1 MLAGI
6 AGALV
11 LGAGA
16 IAADTAD
23 TAGSSSNPYQ
33 GIVDRNVFALK
44 PPPPPPDPDSIKPPT
59 PKISLTGI
67 TTILGNKRALFK
79 SEPTPGKAGQPATK
93 EESYMLAE
101 GQRQGDVEVTS
112 IDEIAGIVKLSYAG
126 TPVTLDFTN
135 NAAKAVAVA
144 PPPPAGAPGVPGLP
158 PPPGITVPVRG
169 GGPSGLR
176 QPGTPGN
183 ERRPIRTGGGLGMAP
198 GQMGMGVAQMQ
209 TGMAAQQAPA
219 ISRDQQEVLIE
230 AMREQQQNN
239 PALPPLPPTS
249 LTPFIEAANQGAVPG
264 APSANP
270 ANPAAGFAP
279 PGFPAP
285 PAPGR
290 LY

>member
-1 MLAGI
+1 MLGGI

-11 LGAGA
+11 LAAGA

-23 TAGSSSNPYQ
+23 TPDASSNPYQ

-44 PPPPPPDPDSIKPPT
+44 PPPPPPDPESIKPPT
-59 PKISLTGI
+59 PKFALTGI

-79 SEPTPGKAGQPATK
+79 SDPTPGKPGQPAAK
-93 EESYMLAE
+93 EESYMLKE
-101 GQRQGDVEVTS
+101 GQRQGDVEVVS
-112 IDEIAGIVKLSYAG
+112 IDEIAGIVKVTWAG

-144 PPPPAGAPGVPGLP
+144 PPPPVGAPGVPGLP
-158 PPPGITVPVRG
+158 RPPGIAIPARG
-169 GGPSGLR
+169 SGPSGFR
-176 QPGTPGN
+176 QPGAPDN
-183 ERRPIRTGGGLGMAP
+183 ERRPIRSGGGLGMAP
-198 GQMGMGVAQMQ
+198 GQPGMGVAQMQ
-209 TGMAAQQAPA
+209 TGMAGQQAPA

-249 LTPFIEAANQGAVPG
+249 LTPFIEAANQGAAPG

-270 ANPAAGFAP
+270 VNPAAGFAP
-279 PGFPAP
+279 PAFPAP
-285 PAPGR
+285 PPPGR